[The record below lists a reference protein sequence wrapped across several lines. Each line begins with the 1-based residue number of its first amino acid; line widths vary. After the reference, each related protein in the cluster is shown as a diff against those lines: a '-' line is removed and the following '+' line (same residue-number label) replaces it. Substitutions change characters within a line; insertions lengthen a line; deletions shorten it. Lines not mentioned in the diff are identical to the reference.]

1 MKRFGGQNGFTLVE
15 LMVTVAIIAI
25 LLKLV
30 GWGLAGVTAYEDV
43 RTAARRLEAVIQEA
57 KTLAYEKGVVHTIVF
72 DPGGSA
78 YKLFRDDNGNDNR
91 TEPTDGNGKRD
102 DGEPWLRSD
111 VLSSR
116 VSMTVNDTLPKNGN
130 GAPYISVRSDGR
142 LGAPGGGFGSGG
154 KVTFK
159 SNDDNTATVTIN
171 ALGWV
176 GVD

>member
-15 LMVTVAIIAI
+15 LMVTVAIIGI

-57 KTLAYEKGVVHTIVF
+57 KALAYEKGVVHTIVF

-91 TEPTDGNGKRD
+91 TESTDGNGKRD
-102 DGEPWLRSD
+102 DGEPWLRTEL
-111 VLSSR
+111 LSSR
-116 VSMTVNDTLPKNGN
+116 VSIDNNTLPKNADD
-130 GAPYISVRSDGR
+130 APYISLRSDGR
-142 LGAPGGGFGSGG
+142 LGASGGGFGSGG
-154 KVTFK
+154 KVTLK
-159 SNDDNTATVTIN
+159 SGDDNTVTVTIN

-176 GVD
+176 RVD

>member
-1 MKRFGGQNGFTLVE
+1 MKRFDGQNGFTLVE

-72 DPGGSA
+72 GPEGSA

-91 TEPTDGNGKRD
+91 TEATDGNGKRD
-102 DGEPWLRSD
+102 DGEPWLRSE

-116 VSMTVNDTLPKNGN
+116 VSIDNNTLAKNGDN
-130 GAPYISVRSDGR
+130 ATYISVRSDGR

-159 SNDDNTATVTIN
+159 SHDDNAVTVTIN
-171 ALGWV
+171 AMGWV
-176 GVD
+176 RVD